1 MAGGVFV
8 DTSFLLALLWP
19 RDPEH
24 GRAAAW
30 RAHVL
35 RHRPPLVTTEAVL
48 WELLNALSAPAT
60 RGAAYHAYTQV
71 HSDPQFDVVD
81 FDGRLSRAALDLYA
95 ARADKGWGVTDCLSF
110 VVMRDRGVSDA
121 LTKDRHFEQAGYA
134 ALLLR
139 DPP

>member
-1 MAGGVFV
+1 LAGGVFV

-24 GRAAAW
+24 RRAAAW
-30 RAHVL
+30 RTHVL
-35 RHRPPLVTTEAVL
+35 RHRPRLVTTEAVL
-48 WELLNALSAPAT
+48 WELLNALAAPAT
-60 RGAAYHAYTQV
+60 RGPAYDAYTRM
-71 HSDPQFDVVD
+71 HGDPQFEVVGSD
-81 FDGRLSRAALDLYA
+81 ARLSRSALDLYA

-110 VVMRDRGVSDA
+110 VVMRERSLSDA
-121 LTKDRHFEQAGYA
+121 LTKDRHFEQAGFA